1 MLTTPT
7 LHEVAQGHRGML
19 RGVEAALDAQ
29 CMVSAV
35 TLCYAT
41 IDALSALS
49 RPEGQRETNRTV
61 FIAWINNYLLPAPGL
76 DCAAIDLYG
85 ARCGVLHTYRPESGL
100 SATGEAR
107 PIYYQWQNGP
117 PAAYE
122 RDLPA
127 NAVIVNVE
135 SLVQAVRTGVEKF
148 AAAERA
154 NRQLSERIAH
164 HMSDLLCY
172 VPG

>member
-7 LHEVAQGHRGML
+7 LHEVVQGPRGML
-19 RGVEAALDAQ
+19 RGIEAALGTQ

-41 IDALSALS
+41 IDAVAALS
-49 RPEGQRETNRTV
+49 RPEGQRETSRSV
-61 FIAWINNYLLPAPGL
+61 FIEWVDTYLLPADGL
-76 DCAAIDLYG
+76 TCNAIDLYG
-85 ARCGVLHTYRPESGL
+85 ARCGVLHTYRPDSGL
-100 SATGEAR
+100 SAAGEAR
-107 PIYYQWQNGP
+107 PIFYQWRDGP

-127 NAVIVNVE
+127 NALVVNVE
-135 SLVQAVRTGVEKF
+135 SLVQAVRAGAEKF
-148 AAAERA
+148 AAAERT
-154 NRQLSERIAH
+154 NPQLSERIAR
-164 HMSDLLCY
+164 HMRDLLCY

>member
-19 RGVEAALDAQ
+19 RGIEAALDAQ

-49 RPEGQRETNRTV
+49 RPEDQRDTNRTV
-61 FIAWINNYLLPAPGL
+61 FIDWIDSYLLPAPGL
-76 DCAAIDLYG
+76 ECTAIDLYG
-85 ARCGVLHTYRPESGL
+85 ARCGILHTYRPESAL
-100 SATGEAR
+100 SVAGDAP
-107 PIYYQWQNGP
+107 PIFYQWRDGP

-122 RDLPA
+122 RDLPD
-127 NAVIVNVE
+127 NALVINVE
-135 SLVQAVRTGVEKF
+135 SLVQAVRTGAEKF

-154 NRQLSERIAH
+154 NRQLSERITH
-164 HMSDLLCY
+164 HMGDLLCY